1 MAKKNLGEMSFLD
14 HLEELRWLLVRSSA
28 AILICATVAFFF
40 SDFIFNEII
49 FGPKNINFISYR
61 LFCEL
66 STQLDLS
73 ESFCVTELPFN
84 IQNTAIEGQV
94 SLLIWTCITA
104 GFIIAFPYILWL
116 LWKFISPA
124 LYEKERK
131 YTKAFVSIA
140 SLLFFL
146 GVLFGYFIIIP
157 MSVNFFATFTVSPEI
172 KNDINIQSYIS
183 MIKTSVI
190 ASGLI
195 FEMPIIIYFLSK
207 VGLVTPSFLRKY
219 RKYAIVLILIVA
231 AIVTPPDV
239 VSQVIVSI
247 PLLVLYEISIF
258 ISAAV
263 LKNKEKELLLKQ
275 KKKLQSQKLLQKLQ
289 KLR

>member
-1 MAKKNLGEMSFLD
+1 M
-14 HLEELRWLLVRSSA
+14 
-28 AILICATVAFFF
+28 
-40 SDFIFNEII
+40 
-49 FGPKNINFISYR
+49 
-61 LFCEL
+61 
-66 STQLDLS
+66 
-73 ESFCVTELPFN
+73 
-84 IQNTAIEGQV
+84 
-94 SLLIWTCITA
+94 
-104 GFIIAFPYILWL
+104 LWL
-116 LWKFISPA
+116 LWNFISPA

-131 YTKAFVSIA
+131 YAKAFVSIA

-157 MSVNFFATFTVSPEI
+157 MSVNFFATFTVSPDI

-207 VGLVTPSFLRKY
+207 VGLVTPDFLRKY
-219 RKYAIVLILIVA
+219 RKYAIVLILILA

-263 LKNKEKELLLKQ
+263 VKNKEKE
-275 KKKLQSQKLLQKLQ
+275 KLNA
-289 KLR
+289 

>member
-1 MAKKNLGEMSFLD
+1 MAKKNMGEMSFLD
-14 HLEELRWLLVRSSA
+14 HLEELRWLLVRSTI
-28 AILICATVAFFF
+28 AILVCATIAFFF

-49 FGPKNINFISYR
+49 FGPKDPNFITYR
-61 LFCEL
+61 IFCEL
-66 STQLDLS
+66 STELQLS
-73 ESFCVTELPFN
+73 ESFCVKELPFN
-84 IQNTAIEGQV
+84 IQNTAIEGQI

-104 GFIIAFPYILWL
+104 GFIIAFPYILCL

-131 YTKAFVSIA
+131 YAKSFISIA

-146 GVLFGYFIIIP
+146 GVLFGYFVIIP

-172 KNDINIQSYIS
+172 KNDINIQSYIG

-190 ASGLI
+190 ACGLI

-207 VGLVTPSFLRKY
+207 VGLVTPEFLRKY
-219 RKYAIVLILIVA
+219 RKYAIVLILVVA

-239 VSQVIVSI
+239 VSQIVVSI
-247 PLLVLYEISIF
+247 PLLILYEISIF
-258 ISAAV
+258 ISAV
-263 LKNKEKELLLKQ
+263 VIKNKERE
-275 KKKLQSQKLLQKLQ
+275 KLNA
-289 KLR
+289 

>member
-1 MAKKNLGEMSFLD
+1 MAKKNIGEMSFLD

-49 FGPKNINFISYR
+49 FGPKDPNFITYR
-61 LFCEL
+61 FFCDF
-66 STQLDLS
+66 SNDLQIS

-84 IQNTAIEGQV
+84 IQNTEVEGQV

-104 GFIIAFPYILWL
+104 GFIIAFPYMLWL
-116 LWKFISPA
+116 LWNFISPA

-131 YTKAFVSIA
+131 YAKAFVSIA

-157 MSVNFFATFTVSPEI
+157 MSVNFFATFTVSPDI

-207 VGLVTPSFLRKY
+207 VGLVTPDFLRKY
-219 RKYAIVLILIVA
+219 RKYAIVLILILA

-263 LKNKEKELLLKQ
+263 VKNKEKE
-275 KKKLQSQKLLQKLQ
+275 KLNA
-289 KLR
+289 

>member
-1 MAKKNLGEMSFLD
+1 MGEMSFLD
-14 HLEELRWLLVRSSA
+14 HLEELRWLLVRSTI
-28 AILICATVAFFF
+28 AILVCATIAFFF

-49 FGPKNINFISYR
+49 FGPKDPNFITYR
-61 LFCEL
+61 IFCEL
-66 STQLDLS
+66 STELQLS
-73 ESFCVTELPFN
+73 ESFCVKELPFN
-84 IQNTAIEGQV
+84 IQNTAIEGQI

-131 YTKAFVSIA
+131 YAKSFISIA

-146 GVLFGYFIIIP
+146 GVLFGYFVIIP

-172 KNDINIQSYIS
+172 KNDINIQSYIG

-190 ASGLI
+190 ACGLI

-207 VGLVTPSFLRKY
+207 VGLVTPEFLRKY
-219 RKYAIVLILIVA
+219 RKYAIVLILVVA

-239 VSQVIVSI
+239 VSQIVVSI
-247 PLLVLYEISIF
+247 PLLILYEISIF
-258 ISAAV
+258 ISAV
-263 LKNKEKELLLKQ
+263 VIKNKEKE
-275 KKKLQSQKLLQKLQ
+275 KLNA
-289 KLR
+289 